1 MILPAYLSISA
12 ALLTAS
18 FPTLSPPLGLLLSLT
33 SLLLRTQGQLSY
45 ILVINSP
52 SGPQSL
58 CHYAPIAVGNL
69 GCSLRASD
77 RVSKGGMVCGGG
89 TGLQSTLLSSTSL
102 HTHTSN
108 QTTTQSASIYNTGEC
123 CPRQHHPLLNP
134 SMHCSVISGLLR

>member
-89 TGLQSTLLSSTSL
+89 HRITKHTAVLHLPT
-102 HTHTSN
+102 HTHTHPTKPPPS
-108 QTTTQSASIYNTGEC
+108 QPASITLENVVPVSTI
-123 CPRQHHPLLNP
+123 L
-134 SMHCSVISGLLR
+134 CSIPACIALS